1 MSVFAWIVL
10 VVLIGAGA
18 IWIRDIVK
26 FKGRTRR
33 TRVFSRP
40 GLLTAF
46 HLVKT
51 KGDAQGIMLLDQAVR
66 HAHEREAKKL
76 AD

>member
-26 FKGRTRR
+26 SKGRPRR
-33 TRVFSRP
+33 TRISSRP
-40 GLLTAF
+40 SLWTGA
-46 HLVKT
+46 HLDQANGSVE
-51 KGDAQGIMLLDQAVR
+51 GVMLLDQEAR
-66 HAHEREAKKL
+66 QAHEREAEKL

>member
-10 VVLIGAGA
+10 VLLIGAGA

-26 FKGRTRR
+26 FKGRPRR

-40 GLLTAF
+40 SLLTGF

-51 KGDAQGIMLLDQAVR
+51 KGAAQGVMLLDQAVR